1 MREWT
6 IKWRLEINNI
16 FVTPCLYFQS
26 SIYSFTCSYLLF
38 TSPMLLS
45 FKVKIPQDG
54 NHDSWQSATNG
65 KISNG
70 NAKGNQEK
78 EDEGEEAG
86 KLRNLRL
93 NQGWTRKVKGRRNL
107 GTVPTPN
114 TFITG
119 LLPFSVTLF
128 LPLAYVQVADHDVV
142 LWNPNLIR

>member
-1 MREWT
+1 
-6 IKWRLEINNI
+6 
-16 FVTPCLYFQS
+16 
-26 SIYSFTCSYLLF
+26 
-38 TSPMLLS
+38 MLLS

-93 NQGWTRKVKGRRNL
+93 NQGWTRKVKGRRNSGYRPHPRYSL
-107 GTVPTPN
+107 
-114 TFITG
+114 IATG
-119 LLPFSVTLF
+119 ICPGCRSRCRSFES
-128 LPLAYVQVADHDVV
+128 
-142 LWNPNLIR
+142 

>member
-1 MREWT
+1 
-6 IKWRLEINNI
+6 
-16 FVTPCLYFQS
+16 
-26 SIYSFTCSYLLF
+26 
-38 TSPMLLS
+38 MLLS

-93 NQGWTRKVKGRRNL
+93 NPGWTRKVKRRRNSGYRPHPQHL
-107 GTVPTPN
+107 YHRSSSVLRYSLLA
-114 TFITG
+114 TG
-119 LLPFSVTLF
+119 ICP
-128 LPLAYVQVADHDVV
+128 VADHDVV
-142 LWNPNLIR
+142 LSNPNRMRQGFQ